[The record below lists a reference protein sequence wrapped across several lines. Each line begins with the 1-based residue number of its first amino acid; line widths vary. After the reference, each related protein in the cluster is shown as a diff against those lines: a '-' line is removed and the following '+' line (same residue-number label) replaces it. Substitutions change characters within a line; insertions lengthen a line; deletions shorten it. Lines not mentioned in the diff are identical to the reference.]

1 MEHIKIR
8 NFGPIKSCDLDLRD
22 FTILTGAQATGKS
35 TLAKVIYYGSTL
47 GQEIF
52 DQITVRAGEE
62 DFPASLLRNL
72 EKRLRLKFL
81 QLFGSSWSMSEDMK
95 ISYYE
100 DDRRILEI
108 YLSELPSQPSRNVV
122 CFVFGE
128 QIRRFVAEHEGA
140 EYVWDVEEERARLW
154 QEIRALL
161 KNPYHTIY
169 IPAGRSTLTLLTD
182 KIASILDDAGRSVD
196 YCMRQYI
203 RQTTELRSSFRAG
216 TRGLLEETLHTTQA
230 KLPLKDLEMLQALID
245 QVLGGRYSY
254 EAGEERL
261 NLENER
267 YVKINF
273 ASSGQQETVWVFNL
287 LFYWLM
293 QRQPTFLIVEEPES
307 HLFPN
312 SQKLIAEALGLFG
325 RQKNRVLVT
334 THSPY
339 ILGEF
344 NNMLYASQLQE
355 SGRDVSSIVPRL
367 QQLAKEKTA
376 AFYLADGWV
385 QKAMDEGLVC
395 NELIDGA
402 SDSINGEMEQ
412 LLALRA

>member
-1 MEHIKIR
+1 MEHIRIR
-8 NFGPIKSCDLDLRD
+8 NFGPIKSCDLELRD
-22 FTILTGAQATGKS
+22 FAILTGAQATGKS
-35 TLAKVIYYGSTL
+35 TLAKIIYYGNTL

-52 DQITVRAGEE
+52 DQITMRASEE

-81 QLFGSSWSMSEDMK
+81 QLFGSSWSMPEDMK

-100 DDRRILEI
+100 DDHRVLEI
-108 YLSELPSQPSRNVV
+108 YLSELPSQPYRNVV
-122 CFVFGE
+122 RFIFGE
-128 QIRRFVAEHEGA
+128 QIRQFVAEHEGA

-161 KNPYHTIY
+161 KNPYQTVY

-203 RQTTELRSSFRAG
+203 RQTTELRSYFRAG
-216 TRGLLEETLHTTQA
+216 TRGLLEETLHTSQA
-230 KLPLKDLEMLQALID
+230 KLPLEELKMLQALID
-245 QVLGGRYSY
+245 RVLVGRYSY

-261 NLENER
+261 NLENGK

-287 LFYWLM
+287 LFYYLM
-293 QRQPTFLIVEEPES
+293 QGQPTFLIVEEPES

-339 ILGEF
+339 ILGAF

-355 SGRDVSSIVPRL
+355 GGADASSIVPPL
-367 QQLAKEKTA
+367 QQLAQEKTA
-376 AFYLADGWV
+376 AFYLENGFV
-385 QKAMDEGLVC
+385 EKAMEEGLIC

-402 SDSINGEMEQ
+402 SDEINGEMEQ
-412 LLALRA
+412 LLALRP